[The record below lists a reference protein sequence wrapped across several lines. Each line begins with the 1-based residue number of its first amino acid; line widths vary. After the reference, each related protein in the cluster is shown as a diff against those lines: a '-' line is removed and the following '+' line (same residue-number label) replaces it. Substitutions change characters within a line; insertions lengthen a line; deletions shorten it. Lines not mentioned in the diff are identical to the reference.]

1 MIESRTVANQ
11 PQRLTRKERNTVDF
25 LDALAQTGVGIAG
38 MALLNHYGSH
48 ESWSRSLLFASLFMF
63 CFWLA
68 RFATD
73 RLPRR
78 GRRDSRA

>member
-1 MIESRTVANQ
+1 
-11 PQRLTRKERNTVDF
+11 VDF

-38 MALLNHYGSH
+38 MVALNHYAGG

-63 CFWLA
+63 CFWLG
-68 RFATD
+68 RLATE